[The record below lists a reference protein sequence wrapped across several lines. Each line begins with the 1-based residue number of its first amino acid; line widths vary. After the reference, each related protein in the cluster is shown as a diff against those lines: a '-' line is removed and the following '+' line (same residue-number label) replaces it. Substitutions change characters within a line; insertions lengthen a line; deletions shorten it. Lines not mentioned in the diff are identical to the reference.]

1 MHLKIQQL
9 HNSTQSKNW
18 RTNMTDLISMEAKA
32 IEQNKRVH
40 SFAWALI
47 METAASFEVASYS
60 ISDADAKK
68 SAEGAIKYARD
79 TANKYYT
86 TPQQPQSVADALEE
100 LERALCLIGVV
111 GNVDGHDV
119 IRRDSVINVA
129 RQRIKRNANEVS
141 DMDIEKLAYDH
152 GANIYENGEV
162 RFYTL
167 NAFNK
172 FAEAYHQAKCNEE
185 IQTLRAKVDVLV
197 EALSTIRHDA
207 YMDSSYNKTVIEIY
221 EVADKAIMA
230 YDKLSEVNHDTK

>member
-1 MHLKIQQL
+1 
-9 HNSTQSKNW
+9 
-18 RTNMTDLISMEAKA
+18 MTDLISREALLEVISDKWAEYTLNSIISLITNAPA
-32 IEQNKRVH
+32 IEQDKRVY

-86 TPQQPQSVADALEE
+86 TPQQPQEQGEAVAKVLFRQDEDGLEPISFYSNDEYPKEEELKDRFVMMDVYLSPQQPQEQGELVKKAVADALEE

-129 RQRIKRNANEVS
+129 RQRIKRTPKE
-141 DMDIEKLAYDH
+141 
-152 GANIYENGEV
+152 GE
-162 RFYTL
+162 
-167 NAFNK
+167 
-172 FAEAYHQAKCNEE
+172 
-185 IQTLRAKVDVLV
+185 
-197 EALSTIRHDA
+197 
-207 YMDSSYNKTVIEIY
+207 
-221 EVADKAIMA
+221 
-230 YDKLSEVNHDTK
+230 

>member
-18 RTNMTDLISMEAKA
+18 RTNMRDWISREAKA
-32 IEQNKRVH
+32 IEQDKRVT

-79 TANKYYT
+79 AANKYYT
-86 TPQQPQSVADALEE
+86 TPQQPQEQGELVKKAVAEALEE

-129 RQRIKRNANEVS
+129 RQRIKRDAKE
-141 DMDIEKLAYDH
+141 
-152 GANIYENGEV
+152 GE
-162 RFYTL
+162 
-167 NAFNK
+167 
-172 FAEAYHQAKCNEE
+172 
-185 IQTLRAKVDVLV
+185 
-197 EALSTIRHDA
+197 
-207 YMDSSYNKTVIEIY
+207 
-221 EVADKAIMA
+221 
-230 YDKLSEVNHDTK
+230 